1 VKEEVKHRQDIVHFG
16 KLLHE
21 RGYVAATDGN
31 LSVRLDRELILI
43 TPTCISKGMMRP
55 QDLLVVDM
63 QGHKVAGRRNVSSEI
78 AMHLLIYKM
87 RRDVKAVVHA
97 HPPVAT
103 GYAAAG
109 MPLNPALVCEAAIGL
124 GAVPLAPYAM
134 PGTPEL
140 ADVLCPLIPQHK
152 AILMANHG
160 VVTYGEDLLY
170 AYMKMELV
178 EHFAKIAL
186 VTKLLGNQQL
196 LTTQELEELALA
208 QRKHQFAGAGS
219 PHRQAGGMLFARTC
233 SL

>member
-1 VKEEVKHRQDIVHFG
+1 MKDKIRRRHDILRFG
-16 KLLHE
+16 MLLHE
-21 RGYVAATDGN
+21 RGFVAATDGN
-31 LSVRLDRELILI
+31 LSVRLDRQSILI
-43 TPTCISKGMMRP
+43 TPTGISKGMMQP
-55 QDLLVVDM
+55 QDLVVVDIE
-63 QGHKVAGRRNVSSEI
+63 GHKLAGRRSVSSEI

-87 RRDVKAVVHA
+87 RPDINAVVHA

-109 MPLNPALVCEAAIGL
+109 IPLNAALVCEAAIGL

-140 ADVLCPLIPQHK
+140 ADVLGPLIPEHE

-160 VVTYGEDLLY
+160 VVTYGEDLPR

-178 EHFAKIAL
+178 EHFAGIAL
-186 VTKLLGNQQL
+186 VTRLLGQQQL
-196 LTTQELEELALA
+196 LTSEQLEELATA
-208 QRKHQFAGAGS
+208 
-219 PHRQAGGMLFARTC
+219 RQKM